1 MRTVSS
7 FLLLGLVIVA
17 TSCFSYRELPIEY
30 DYSYYG
36 RFKKYRTFAFMR
48 PPEQDTIIRNE
59 IVEDAISS
67 RLRLQGYKYK
77 TQKPN
82 LLISYRLY
90 YDSLK
95 FRGYDQPEI
104 EEWSKRPRVNEEYN
118 TRTYEMQT
126 GTLLIQIFDRR
137 QERSIWQ
144 GYATGM
150 YGDTYLRNSR
160 QLKVAVRSI
169 LDRYRFMADGFMEGE
184 LSNEVEGLD
193 NP

>member
-1 MRTVSS
+1 MRTLL
-7 FLLLGLVIVA
+7 FALFMGLILLG
-17 TSCFSYRELPIEY
+17 TGCFSYRELPIEY

-48 PPEQDTIIRNE
+48 PPDNDSVMSSAVI
-59 IVEDAISS
+59 EDAITS
-67 RLRLQGYKYK
+67 RLRLQGYKFRNNR
-77 TQKPN
+77 PN

-90 YDSLK
+90 YDSLN
-95 FRGYDQPEI
+95 FRGYNQPEI
-104 EEWSKRPRVNEEYN
+104 EEWVKRQRIDEDYDPRL
-118 TRTYEMQT
+118 YEMSK

-150 YGDTYLRNSR
+150 YGESYLHNSR

-169 LDRYRFMADGFMEGE
+169 LDRYRVMADGFMEGE
-184 LSNEVEGLD
+184 MAEEVEGLN

>member
-1 MRTVSS
+1 
-7 FLLLGLVIVA
+7 
-17 TSCFSYRELPIEY
+17 
-30 DYSYYG
+30 
-36 RFKKYRTFAFMR
+36 MR
-48 PPEQDTIIRNE
+48 PPEQDTIMRNE

-77 TQKPN
+77 SQKPN

-90 YDSLK
+90 YDSLR
-95 FRGYDQPEI
+95 FRGYDQPDI
-104 EEWSKRPRVNEEYN
+104 EEWSKRPKVTEEYDS
-118 TRTYEMQT
+118 RSYEMKT

-184 LSNEVEGLD
+184 LSDEVEGLN